1 MATEFRVVVRDE
13 NERIVSDTTA
23 PHFAGAKPIYD
34 DTELKPGQMVTLQHG
49 IRVMLRRTWEE

>member
-1 MATEFRVVVRDE
+1 MVVRDE

-49 IRVMLRRTWEE
+49 IRVMLRRTWED